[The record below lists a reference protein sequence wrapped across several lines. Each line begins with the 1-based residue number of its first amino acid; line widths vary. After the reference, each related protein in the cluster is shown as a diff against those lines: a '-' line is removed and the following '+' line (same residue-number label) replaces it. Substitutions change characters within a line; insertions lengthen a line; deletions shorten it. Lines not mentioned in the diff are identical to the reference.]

1 MKKLTKFQNAVYM
14 IGAVLLL
21 LGAALYITRWIGA
34 FYLYT
39 IGACCFSV
47 IQFMAGYEGKNWV
60 VRRLRRQQLL
70 GALFLLATAVAM
82 SMNTFHYGFAQRN
95 EWMFTL
101 CVGCVFQLYTAFRIP
116 AELEKEGR

>member
-1 MKKLTKFQNAVYM
+1 MKKLNKFQNAVYM
-14 IGAVLLL
+14 LGALLL
-21 LGAALYITRWIGA
+21 LVGASLYITRWIGA
-34 FYLYT
+34 FYMYT
-39 IGACCFSV
+39 AGACCFSV
-47 IQFMAGYEGKNWV
+47 IQFMAGYEGKNWI

-101 CVGCVFQLYTAFRIP
+101 CVGCVFQLYTAFRTP
-116 AELEKEGR
+116 AELEKEGH

>member
-1 MKKLTKFQNAVYM
+1 ML
-14 IGAVLLL
+14 GALLL
-21 LGAALYITRWIGA
+21 LVGASLYITRWIGA
-34 FYLYT
+34 FYMYT
-39 IGACCFSV
+39 AGACCFSV

-82 SMNTFHYGFAQRN
+82 SMDTFHYGFAQRN

-116 AELEKEGR
+116 AELEKEGH